1 MKTRQFEKKWKKL
14 KKSEKAFLDKNRI
27 VREAG
32 WQRKIEQFIPQKL
45 DETLRKAFCKAF
57 VLVFEKGTGI
67 IEKVSQKEKKEETYK
82 INEYTARIKNN
93 RRSFDAFER
102 QAKAGKSLNMAVSA
116 VEGIGMGVLGMGL
129 PDIPVFISMVLKG
142 IYETAVSYGFSYEDE
157 EEQIFILKLI
167 QTALTHGTD
176 LLAEDAELNRW
187 IQNPYA
193 FDISRQGQI
202 EKTARTMAQEM
213 LYLKFIQ
220 GIPLVGLAGGIS
232 DVVYQKKITD
242 YAELKY
248 RRRFLK
254 NMERKQKDGIS

>member
-1 MKTRQFEKKWKKL
+1 MKTRQMEKKWRKL
-14 KKSEKAFLDKNRI
+14 KKSEKVFLDRNRI
-27 VREAG
+27 VKEAG
-32 WQRKIEQFIPQKL
+32 WQRRVEQIIPQKL

-57 VLVFEKGTGI
+57 VLVFEKGTGM
-67 IEKVSQKEKKEETYK
+67 IERVSQREKKEQAYK
-82 INEYTARIKNN
+82 INSYTARIKNN
-93 RRSFDAFER
+93 RRSLDAFER
-102 QAKAGKSLNMAVSA
+102 QAKAGKNLNMAVSA

-142 IYETAVSYGFSYEDE
+142 IYEIAISYGFSYESE

-167 QTALTHGTD
+167 QTSLTHGTD

-187 IQNPYA
+187 IYNPYA
-193 FDISRQGQI
+193 FDVSRQKQI
-202 EKTARTMAQEM
+202 EKTAQIMAQEM

-232 DVVYQKKITD
+232 DMIYQKKITE

-254 NMERKQKDGIS
+254 KMED

>member
-1 MKTRQFEKKWKKL
+1 MKTRQLEKKWKKL
-14 KKSEKAFLDKNRI
+14 RKSEKAFLDKNRV
-27 VREAG
+27 VREPG
-32 WQRKIEQFIPQKL
+32 WQRKIEQSVPQKL

-67 IEKVSQKEKKEETYK
+67 IEKVSQKEKREQQYK
-82 INEYTARIKNN
+82 INEYSARIKKNG
-93 RRSFDAFER
+93 RSLGAFER
-102 QAKAGKSLNMAVSA
+102 QAKAGKSLNVAASA

-129 PDIPVFISMVLKG
+129 PDIPVFISLVLKG
-142 IYETAVSYGFSYEDE
+142 IYETAISYGFSYESE

-167 QTALTHGTD
+167 QAALSHGTD

-187 IQNPYA
+187 IYNPYT
-193 FDISRQGQI
+193 FDVSRKDQI
-202 EKTARTMAQEM
+202 KETAQVMAQEM

-232 DVVYQKKITD
+232 DIIYQKKITD

-254 NMERKQKDGIS
+254 KMESE